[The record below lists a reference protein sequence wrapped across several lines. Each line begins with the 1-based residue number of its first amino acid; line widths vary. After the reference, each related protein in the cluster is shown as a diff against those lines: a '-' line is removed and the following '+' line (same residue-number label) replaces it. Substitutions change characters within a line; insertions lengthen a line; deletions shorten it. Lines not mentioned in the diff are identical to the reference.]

1 MKEFDMILAD
11 TPGFGRVRLCECN
24 VVHLSIGPVTITL
37 ALEAFRQTANLVSI
51 ASQQMANLAASQ
63 SFDEDGEATLNL
75 PTSRLTH

>member
-37 ALEAFRQTANLVSI
+37 ALDAFRQTANLMRI
-51 ASQQMANLAASQ
+51 ASEQMARLAACQ
-63 SFDEDGEATLNL
+63 SFAEDEDTSLNL
-75 PTSRLTH
+75 STSRLTH